1 MKIAMIGSGAAGSV
15 FASYLKLGGA
25 DMYLVDRYK
34 AHMDKIAAEGLRF
47 CQFGE
52 ETLLKGFTCVY
63 DASELETMDIVIIMV
78 KATQT
83 ESIMKSIMKCVGE
96 RTVVVSL
103 QNGLDNDYVLKK
115 YLPAGRILCGFGQ
128 IGTELPEPGVCVGK
142 PESGIVMRFGPA
154 EESELSREMGLWLE
168 GCFKKGGC
176 QAKYEENIWP
186 FIWKKTIA
194 NSGYNTVSALLG
206 LKVGKI
212 LDNEQGRALVQS
224 VWREACT
231 VAEAA
236 GAGDLWPEME
246 AELPRLAKGFADYYP
261 SMAQDVLK
269 NHRQTEIMHLNGA
282 IVRYG
287 EQLGIPTPVN
297 RMLTQ
302 AISCIQDNYDAV
314 NA

>member
-15 FASYLKLGGA
+15 FASYLKIGGA

-34 AHMDKIAAEGLRF
+34 AHMDKIACDGLCF

-52 ETLLKGFTCVY
+52 EKVLKGFTCVD
-63 DASELETMDIVIIMV
+63 DAGKLGVMDMVIIMV

-83 ESIMKSIMKCVGE
+83 ESIMPSVMKCMDE
-96 RTVVVSL
+96 NTVVVSL
-103 QNGLDNDYVLKK
+103 QNGLDNDFVLKK
-115 YLPAGRILCGFGQ
+115 YLPEERILCGFGQ
-128 IGTELPEPGVCVGK
+128 IGTELPEPGRCVGK

-154 EESELSREMGLWLE
+154 RESEKSRAVGLWLE
-168 GCFKKGGC
+168 DCFKKGGC
-176 QAKYEENIWP
+176 NASYEADIWP

-206 LKVGKI
+206 LKVGTI
-212 LDNEQGRALVQS
+212 LENEQGRALVLS
-224 VWREACT
+224 VWREACR

-246 AELPRLAKGFADYYP
+246 QELPRLACGFADYYP

-269 NHRQTEIMHLNGA
+269 GHRQTEIMHLNGA

-287 EQLGIPTPVN
+287 EKLGVPTPVN
-297 RMLTQ
+297 RALTQ
-302 AISCIQDNYDAV
+302 AISCIQANYEHRA
-314 NA
+314 